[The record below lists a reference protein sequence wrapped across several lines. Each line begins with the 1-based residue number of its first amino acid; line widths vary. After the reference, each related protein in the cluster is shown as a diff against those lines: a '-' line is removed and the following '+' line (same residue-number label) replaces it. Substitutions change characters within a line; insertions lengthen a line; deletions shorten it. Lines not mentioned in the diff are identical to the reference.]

1 MNRDSPPRPSWLRSR
16 LAKWAFYAY
25 RLGLGRLLGRWVLV
39 LATRGRETGRVR
51 KTPLWY
57 VRESDLVYCL
67 SGWGTNSD
75 WYLNV
80 KAHHLVVM
88 EIGKDRRK
96 ATAELVDIPSER
108 ERVLGLIE
116 GKYGSPTTRL
126 FYHLDRIALVAFT
139 LDSEQLP

>member
-1 MNRDSPPRPSWLRSR
+1 M
-16 LAKWAFYAY
+16 
-25 RLGLGRLLGRWVLV
+25 
-39 LATRGRETGRVR
+39 R

-57 VRESDLVYCL
+57 VREGDLVYCV

-96 ATAELVDIPSER
+96 AMAELVDTPSER

-139 LDSEQLP
+139 LDSEQLL